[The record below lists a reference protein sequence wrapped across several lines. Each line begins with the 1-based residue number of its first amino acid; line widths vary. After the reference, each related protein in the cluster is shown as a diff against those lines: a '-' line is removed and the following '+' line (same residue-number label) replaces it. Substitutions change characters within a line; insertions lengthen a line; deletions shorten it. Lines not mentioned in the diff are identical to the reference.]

1 MLLSGEKVI
10 LRALEPT
17 DLELLY
23 AWENDTK
30 VWAVSQ
36 TMVPFSK
43 FVLTQYLET
52 QHLDIYTT
60 KQLRLVIQDK
70 EGNASGLIDLFDFD
84 PQHLRAGIG
93 ILISE
98 KYRGKGYAGESL
110 KILVDY
116 CFSHLGLHQVF
127 ANIGALNFVSKGL
140 FEDAGFKQTGEKLD
154 WLKTTNGFQNELL
167 YQLVKN

>member
-36 TMVPFSK
+36 TMAPFSK
-43 FVLTQYLET
+43 FVLRQYLET

-70 EGNASGLIDLFDFD
+70 EGNAAGLIDLFEFD
-84 PQHLRAGIG
+84 PQHLRVGVG

-98 KYRGKGYAGESL
+98 KHRGKGYAGESL

-127 ANIGALNFVSKGL
+127 ANIGALNVVSKAL
-140 FEDAGFKQTGEKLD
+140 FEDAGFIQAGEKVD
-154 WLKTTNGFQNELL
+154 WLKTPNGFQNELL
-167 YQLVKN
+167 YQLVKI